1 MESKIL
7 EVIDNQR
14 IRLTEI
20 AMKVQEI
27 VTAEIRRLDE
37 FKISLMKTDN
47 NRPKV
52 TIDVTEPI
60 DQDIILNGRKH
71 A

>member
-1 MESKIL
+1 
-7 EVIDNQR
+7 
-14 IRLTEI
+14 
-20 AMKVQEI
+20 MKVQEI